1 LLLVGKRWAERGQ
14 NMKHRAIL
22 LVAVTMAALAGVGL
36 LGQRQASA
44 HDHLIPKTTLM
55 KRTTE
60 LQTGL
65 KVVDSS
71 WIQPAGNGEF
81 VTQTASYTWRFPEVD
96 RVAASS
102 KLRIR
107 IFKSQKPDT
116 FSITAYPRI
125 DQEGVPSGQRRLL
138 QSSLRRVVQDGQTVA
153 WDVIFYVNRP
163 ERDYYLVSE
172 GHWKDG
178 QGSDSDQWAYWS
190 FHVKTKSSSQLP
202 T

>member
-1 LLLVGKRWAERGQ
+1 
-14 NMKHRAIL
+14 MKHRAML
-22 LVAVTMAALAGVGL
+22 LVVAMTVALVGIGL
-36 LGQRQASA
+36 VSQRPASA
-44 HDHLIPKTTLM
+44 HDHLIPTTTLM

-71 WIQPAGNGEF
+71 WTAPAGNGEF

-96 RVAASS
+96 RVAAGS
-102 KLRIR
+102 KLGMRIL
-107 IFKSQKPDT
+107 KSQKPDT

-125 DQEGVPSGQRRLL
+125 DQEGAPSGRGRLL
-138 QSSLRRVVQDGQTVA
+138 QSSLKPLVQDGRTVA

-172 GHWKDG
+172 GHWKDR
-178 QGSDSDQWAYWS
+178 QGSDSDQWAHWS
-190 FHVKTKSSSQLP
+190 FHVKTRSSS
-202 T
+202 